1 MLKKA
6 AIYVRVS
13 TADQDCAMQTRECA
27 AYCDRRGWEYEVYRD
42 EGESGAKRS
51 RPRLDAMLA
60 EIRRGK
66 FAAVVVYRYDR
77 FARSSSH
84 LITTLDEF
92 RQLGV
97 DFVSIH
103 EAVDTS
109 TPSGRAMF
117 TILAAFA
124 EMEREIIRER
134 VASGIEQARR
144 KGVVIGR
151 PPRVWDRAKAREML
165 AQGMTKKE
173 VADRLG
179 VSRATF
185 YREIPSGRSQ

>member
-13 TADQDCAMQTRECA
+13 TADQDCSMQTRECS

-60 EIRRGK
+60 EVRRGK

-77 FARSSSH
+77 FAQSSSH

-134 VASGIEQARR
+134 VMSGIQQARR
-144 KGVVIGR
+144 QGVKVGR
-151 PPRVWDRAKAREML
+151 PSRVWDRTKAREML
-165 AQGMTKKE
+165 DQEMTKKE
-173 VADRLG
+173 VAKAMG

-185 YREIPSGRSQ
+185 YREIRDAQSR